1 MAADRHLNASEPHS
15 ARIYDFLLGGK
26 DNFEADRLAA
36 GQICQ
41 VMPHLPQSMLANRR
55 FMVRTATRLA
65 ELGIR
70 QFLDIGTGIPTSVPG
85 VPNLHQAVQAVDP
98 ASRIVYVDNDPLVL
112 AHARA
117 LLTGSPE
124 GRIEYVDADLHD
136 PTAILADEGV
146 RRTLDFDE
154 PVAVTLIAVMHYIK
168 DEDEAYR
175 IIDQFLA
182 PLAPGSMLAIS
193 TTCPDSNPE
202 ETHAGVAAYN
212 AQGIPCKAR
221 SIKEIAGLFRGLELT
236 DPGVVLVNHWHPD
249 PLAAQPPDEHVM
261 IAGGVAVKR

>member
-1 MAADRHLNASEPHS
+1 MATEMRATEPHS

-41 VMPHLPQSMLANRR
+41 VMPHLPQSMMANRR

-65 ELGIR
+65 ELGVE
-70 QFLDIGTGIPTSVPG
+70 QFLDIGTGIPTSITG
-85 VPNLHQAVQAVDP
+85 VPNLHRAVQAVNP
-98 ASRIVYVDNDPLVL
+98 RGRVVYVDNDPLVL

-117 LLTGSPE
+117 LLTGTPE

-136 PTAILADEGV
+136 PAAILADDGV
-146 RRTLDFDE
+146 RKTLDFSE
-154 PVAVTLIAVMHYIK
+154 PVAVTLIAVLHYVK

-175 IIDQFLA
+175 IIDEFLA
-182 PLAPGSMLAIS
+182 PLAMGSMLAIS

-202 ETHAGVAAYN
+202 ETRAGVAVYN

-221 SIKEIAGLFRGLELT
+221 SLGEIAGLFRGLELM
-236 DPGVVLVNHWHPD
+236 DPGVVLVNQWHPD
-249 PLAAQPPDEHVM
+249 AVAAETPDEHVM